1 MYNSH
6 YMLKCATSDMRDIH
20 WTERG
25 QDVQSGYTQ
34 MLYTEKILLW
44 C

>member
-1 MYNSH
+1 MCDSH
-6 YMLKCATSDMRDIH
+6 YMLKCAAIDMRDIR

-34 MLYTEKILLW
+34 ML
-44 C
+44 